1 VTRHPKR
8 RWKDPAKRAEVV
20 VRLREKGMSF
30 RAIAADLHVSVG
42 TVHSD
47 LIRWTR
53 QQAES
58 MIADVQS
65 TVQSEPCLNT
75 RTEQEGRS

>member
-8 RWKDPAKRAEVV
+8 RWKDPDRRAEVV

-65 TVQSEPCLNT
+65 AVQSGPCLNT
-75 RTEQEGRS
+75 RTEREGRS